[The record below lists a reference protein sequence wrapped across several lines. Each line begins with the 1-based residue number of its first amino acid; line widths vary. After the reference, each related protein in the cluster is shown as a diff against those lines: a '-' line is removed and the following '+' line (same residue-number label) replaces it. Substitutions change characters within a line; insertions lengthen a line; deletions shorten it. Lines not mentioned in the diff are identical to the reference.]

1 MSLSSFFCRASKT
14 LRSVST
20 ACGAMST
27 SSSSKSGLPRP
38 CTSASRRATR
48 AALAARRSRTSPNSA
63 ANRVSSIF
71 IRIWPC
77 FTIAP
82 SCTRI
87 SRTMPPSRLCRTWV
101 CRDGTTRP
109 LPRLTSSSSAK
120 CAQVSPAAINARID
134 ARRIR
139 DVRGVPS
146 SDAARTSLKN
156 ARSDGRI
163 RFHRCGRLERRAPF
177 DGLETRNDLVARS
190 VRDNVSALE
199 HKQAIHARQHRHP
212 MRRDKNRHVALSQQL
227 QAFDEFRFAAQI
239 EVRRRLVKKQNPR
252 LADDGTG
259 ESDCLLLPSRQAAA
273 AFLDG
278 EIVAK
283 RVSGSELL
291 DARQP
296 RRFENLLLGRG
307 RKTKRDIVTQP
318 AEEQI
323 NILQNEPDAVAQVRG
338 IVLAQINVI
347 DQNAAFVRIV
357 ETGEQAADGRLA
369 GSDLADK
376 SQSGLEFSGVSLSRV
391 ASASTRAG
399 ALIISFSRT
408 TAASI
413 GCLVRS
419 HPSLHR
425 QRERQ
430 RLPGLIRSGRVLRH
444 RIRWIC

>member
-1 MSLSSFFCRASKT
+1 M
-14 LRSVST
+14 
-20 ACGAMST
+20 
-27 SSSSKSGLPRP
+27 
-38 CTSASRRATR
+38 
-48 AALAARRSRTSPNSA
+48 
-63 ANRVSSIF
+63 
-71 IRIWPC
+71 
-77 FTIAP
+77 
-82 SCTRI
+82 
-87 SRTMPPSRLCRTWV
+87 
-101 CRDGTTRP
+101 
-109 LPRLTSSSSAK
+109 
-120 CAQVSPAAINARID
+120 
-134 ARRIR
+134 
-139 DVRGVPS
+139 
-146 SDAARTSLKN
+146 
-156 ARSDGRI
+156 
-163 RFHRCGRLERRAPF
+163 
-177 DGLETRNDLVARS
+177 
-190 VRDNVSALE
+190 
-199 HKQAIHARQHRHP
+199 
-212 MRRDKNRHVALSQQL
+212 
-227 QAFDEFRFAAQI
+227 
-239 EVRRRLVKKQNPR
+239 RRRLVEKQNPR

-259 ESDCLLLPSRQAAA
+259 KPDCLLLPSRQAAA

-291 DARQP
+291 DARQS

-323 NILQNEPDAVAQVRG
+323 DILQNEPDAVTQVRG

-399 ALIISFSRT
+399 ALIISFCRT
-408 TAASI
+408 TADRI
-413 GCLVRS
+413 GSLVRS

-444 RIRWIC
+444 RIRCIC